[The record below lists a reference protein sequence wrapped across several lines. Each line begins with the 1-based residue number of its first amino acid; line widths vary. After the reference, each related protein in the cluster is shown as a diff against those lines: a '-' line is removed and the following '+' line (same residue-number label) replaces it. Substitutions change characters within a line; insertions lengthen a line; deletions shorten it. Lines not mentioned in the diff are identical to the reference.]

1 MQVKYINDSQFGDV
15 TFSTYAV
22 IDGQADNAYHLFTVY
37 VNVDELT
44 IYVRNADGTGPLIA
58 TTGKAS
64 TINEFVTAPDGSP
77 VGMVKRVTGPSVAS
91 YVGRRAGRLTAQV
104 YSVGMKVEQA
114 SA

>member
-1 MQVKYINDSQFGDV
+1 MQVKYISDVNSGDV
-15 TFSTYAV
+15 VYSTYAV
-22 IDGQADNAYHLFTVY
+22 IDGPADNAYHLFTVY
-37 VNVDELT
+37 VNVDDLT
-44 IYVRNADGTGPLIA
+44 INVRKSDGTGPLIS

-64 TINEFVTAPDGSP
+64 TVNEFVTSPDGSP

-104 YSVGMKVEQA
+104 YGVGAQVQP